1 MKLMIGKDAEREELE
16 RLNRK
21 AERNRSMACETQ
33 RESLAKVMCLQRR
46 MQLTTVLWTMVA
58 VLCCMAA
65 VVCWTA
71 APWWTAVMPMINALH
86 CLRKVLR

>member
-1 MKLMIGKDAEREELE
+1 MKLMIGEDVEREELE

-33 RESLAKVMCLQRR
+33 RGSMAEGMRWLRKMR
-46 MQLTTVLWTMVA
+46 LTTALRTMVA
-58 VLCCMAA
+58 VLCCMVA
-65 VVCWTA
+65 VACWTA